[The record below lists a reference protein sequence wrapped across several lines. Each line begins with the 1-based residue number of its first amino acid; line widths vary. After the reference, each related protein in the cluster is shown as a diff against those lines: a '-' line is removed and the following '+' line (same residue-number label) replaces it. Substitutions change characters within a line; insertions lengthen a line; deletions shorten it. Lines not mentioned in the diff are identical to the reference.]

1 MKATAVAFPD
11 REQAGLIEV
20 EVNEPGPGEVLLE
33 AVLTMVSTGTELICF
48 RGECDSDT
56 HWAGVS
62 AMPHRPGYSAVGRIA
77 QVGEGVE
84 DFAEGER
91 VVATAKHQAL
101 STVDVERG
109 WLTPIAD
116 DISDE
121 QAAWSVLGVI
131 TQTNVREAEHEL
143 GERAVVI
150 GLGPLG
156 QLVTQYLR
164 VLGLS
169 EVLVI
174 DMVQSRVDAA
184 LAHGATAGF
193 CGDVREA
200 RAFVEEHTGGRL
212 ADAVYDVTGH
222 FSVLPLALPL
232 ARQFGRLML
241 LGDSPFPSRQH
252 LTYDVVSRGVR
263 IIGSRSSWLPDARA
277 WWTPRRQIEL
287 LHTYL
292 RRGQMR
298 LHDLITHRFAPE
310 DAADVYPMLMRERGG
325 TIGVVFDWSGAGA

>member
-1 MKATAVAFPD
+1 MKAMAVAFPE
-11 REQAGLIEV
+11 RERSGLIEV
-20 EVNEPGPGEVLLE
+20 DVGEPGPDEVLVQ
-33 AVLTMVSTGTELICF
+33 AALTMVSTGTELVCF
-48 RGECDSDT
+48 RGEADPDT
-56 HWAGVS
+56 HWAGFS
-62 AMPHRPGYSAVGRIA
+62 AMPHRPGYSAVGRIVR
-77 QVGEGVE
+77 VGEGVE
-84 DFAEGER
+84 GFAEGDR
-91 VVATAKHQAL
+91 VVAVAKHQAV
-101 STVDVERG
+101 STVHVERG

-164 VLGLS
+164 VLGLA

-174 DMVQSRVDAA
+174 DMVQGRVDAA

-193 CGDVREA
+193 CGDVRDA
-200 RAFVEEHTGGRL
+200 REFVEQHTGGRL

-222 FSVLPLALPL
+222 FSVLPPALPL

-277 WWTPRRQIEL
+277 WWTPPRQIEL
-287 LHTYL
+287 LHIYL

-298 LHDLITHRFAPE
+298 LDDLITHRFVPG
-310 DAADVYPMLMRERGG
+310 DAAEVYPMLMRARGS
-325 TIGVVFDWSGAGA
+325 TIGVVFDWSGVGA

>member
-1 MKATAVAFPD
+1 MKTRAVAFPE
-11 REQAGLIEV
+11 RERSALIEV
-20 EVNEPGPGEVLLE
+20 EVGEPGPGEVLLE
-33 AVLTMVSTGTELICF
+33 ATLTMISTGTELVCF
-48 RGECDSDT
+48 RGESDPDT
-56 HWAGVS
+56 HWAGY
-62 AMPHRPGYSAVGRIA
+62 AARPHRPGYSAVGRIA
-77 QVGEGVE
+77 ALGEGVE
-84 DFAEGER
+84 GFAVGDR
-91 VVATAKHQAL
+91 VVAVAKHQAL
-101 STVDVERG
+101 SIVSAERG

-116 DISDE
+116 DLSDE

-131 TQTNVREAEHEL
+131 TQTNVRVAEHAL
-143 GERAVVI
+143 GERAVII

-164 VLGLS
+164 VLGLA
-169 EVLVI
+169 EVLAI
-174 DMVQSRVDAA
+174 DTVPARIAAA
-184 LAHGATAGF
+184 LDHGATAAF
-193 CGDVREA
+193 EGDVRAA
-200 RAFVEEHTGGRL
+200 REFVLEHTGGRL

-232 ARQFGRLML
+232 AREFGRLML

-263 IIGSRSSWLPDARA
+263 IIGSRSSWLPDAHA

-298 LHDLITHRFAPE
+298 LDDLITHRFRPE
-310 DAADVYPMLMRERGG
+310 DAATVYPMLMNDRGA
-325 TIGVVFDWSGAGA
+325 TIGCVFDWTGG